1 MTDDRIYTA
10 ALIIIGNEI
19 LSGRTQDANL
29 AYVANGLNK
38 SGVRLAE
45 VRVVPDI
52 DTKIIKAVNEL
63 RIENDYVFT
72 TGGIGPTH
80 DDITSHSIAAA
91 FGVKVIRHPDA
102 EKLLRDHYGAD
113 INDSRLKMAEV
124 PEGSDLIPNPVSRA
138 PGFRITNVHVLAGV
152 PRIMKAQF
160 DGVCLQLAG
169 GKPVKSRSLVAHL
182 AESVMAEELGKI
194 QERYPSSDV
203 GSYPFMRA
211 GKSGTAIVVRDIE
224 QVTVDAVIEEVRTMM
239 TGFGVEPEVE
249 VQL

>member
-29 AYVANGLNK
+29 AYIADGLNK

-52 DTKIIKAVNEL
+52 EAKIVKAVNEL
-63 RIENDYVFT
+63 RAENDYVFT

-80 DDITSHSIAAA
+80 DDITAHSIAAA

-102 EKLLRDHYGAD
+102 EKLLRDHYGAE
-113 INDSRLKMAEV
+113 INESRLKMAEV

-138 PGFRITNVHVLAGV
+138 PGFRVGNVHVLAGV

-160 DGVCLQLAG
+160 DGVRPQLAG
-169 GKPVKSRSLVAHL
+169 GKPVKTRSLVAPL

-194 QERYPSSDV
+194 QHRYPSSDI

-211 GKSGTAIVVRDIE
+211 GKTGTAIVVRAVE
-224 QVTVDAVIEEVRTMM
+224 KATLDAAIEEVRTMM
-239 TGFGVEPEVE
+239 IGFGVEPEEE
-249 VQL
+249 VQF